1 MVEIVNYPFAVA
13 LCFLAMICWGSWQN
27 TQKFTGKGWNFELF
41 YWDFAF
47 GILLMSIIYAFTIG
61 SFGGSGRSFLND
73 LGQATFKNLGYAFL
87 AGVIWNLGTL
97 LLVRAIS
104 IAGMATAFTIGGGLA
119 WLLGIVLNYIESP
132 ANYKSNLLYVGL
144 GLIVIVLLTSY
155 FAYKRKADTLK
166 KPTIT
171 AVTLSVCVGV
181 LIAFYYVIMV
191 RTLDPDFSLQ
201 NTGKL
206 TPYTAV
212 VLFSIGVFIST
223 FIFNP
228 IFMLKSVEGGSVS
241 IKQYFSGTRKS
252 HVMGVAGGM
261 IWSSGNALSFMAVS
275 AAGSAISY
283 GLSNAAPLV
292 AAIWGVFVWK
302 EFKGASSGIRWL
314 LFFMFFF
321 YILSLIVIILS
332 KAR

>member
-1 MVEIVNYPFAVA
+1 
-13 LCFLAMICWGSWQN
+13 
-27 TQKFTGKGWNFELF
+27 
-41 YWDFAF
+41 
-47 GILLMSIIYAFTIG
+47 
-61 SFGGSGRSFLND
+61 
-73 LGQATFKNLGYAFL
+73 
-87 AGVIWNLGTL
+87 NLGTL
-97 LLVRAIS
+97 LLVRAIA
-104 IAGMATAFTIGGGLA
+104 IAGMATAFTIGGGMA

-212 VLFSIGVFIST
+212 VLFSIGVFIHYR
-223 FIFNP
+223 IN
-228 IFMLKSVEGGSVS
+228 LSVFPM
-241 IKQYFSGTRKS
+241 FS
-252 HVMGVAGGM
+252 
-261 IWSSGNALSFMAVS
+261 L
-275 AAGSAISY
+275 AI
-283 GLSNAAPLV
+283 
-292 AAIWGVFVWK
+292 
-302 EFKGASSGIRWL
+302 
-314 LFFMFFF
+314 
-321 YILSLIVIILS
+321 
-332 KAR
+332 